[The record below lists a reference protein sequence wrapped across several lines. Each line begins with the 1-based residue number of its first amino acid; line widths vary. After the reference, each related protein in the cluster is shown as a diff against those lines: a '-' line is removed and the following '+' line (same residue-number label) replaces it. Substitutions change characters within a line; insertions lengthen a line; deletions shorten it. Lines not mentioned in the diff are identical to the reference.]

1 MQGQHI
7 AYVGRP
13 PLLFHCT
20 APEKKTK
27 KNKKTI
33 LAGHSTQLLFR
44 FKEDIATTAKS
55 NGATAQKPEPLFF
68 HSFVVLGTTTAN

>member
-1 MQGQHI
+1 MWAARPFYSTAQHQ
-7 AYVGRP
+7 
-13 PLLFHCT
+13 
-20 APEKKTK
+20 KKK
-27 KNKKTI
+27 ENKKTI